1 MSDWEDFCTFAD
13 VKVCASKSQGSKTPP
28 ADGIRRINTLSNMKI
43 ISIIGKMTGKAGN
56 MVTSTVGGSTIARE
70 YNPNVANPNT
80 VAQQTT
86 RSKFKLISQL
96 AATMSPVI
104 AIRRDGLKSARNQF
118 TSINYEKA
126 RYNQGQADVNL
137 NVIQLTKSNRSFPGF
152 NADRTGGR
160 AVVVKLN
167 AASAEAL
174 SRVVYC
180 MYEKTA
186 DTSLRLVG
194 STTVNNAGG
203 DGMFQGQLAYNTGAV
218 VIYAYGIK
226 DLESGITTKFGNL
239 QAPSA
244 ADVAQLLV
252 SSNEN
257 MSSVQLTKTAG
268 LTLAVGENQGDSDDV
283 EHFTVSLVTSGNGSA
298 TGGGR
303 FEAGQLVTLHA
314 TPDVEASFVAWK
326 ANNAAGATLS
336 TNPTY
341 SFEAQAN
348 VTICAVFQGGP
359 TPKHQV
365 IVSANPEQGGT
376 VSGGGL
382 YDEGSNCT
390 VVAVA
395 NSPYAFMGWY
405 ENNQLVSNQAS
416 YTFPVIGLRN
426 LEARFAQVPTDVIT
440 VSANPAEGGTVSGGG
455 SYARGSQATV
465 NAVMNEGYDFV
476 GWYENGSKVSDN
488 LNYSFTV
495 QGARTLEARFEVASP
510 GLIESVSLDSVPLNT
525 NKDGYNGTDNVIGT
539 FDSNANGKT
548 FAIVKSENAPAVGQ
562 SVTSLGS
569 DTIANGAAQIAAGSF
584 TDHAHYWPVV
594 GTLSGGNITV
604 EEVWP
609 YWFNCWFNPD

>member
-1 MSDWEDFCTFAD
+1 
-13 VKVCASKSQGSKTPP
+13 
-28 ADGIRRINTLSNMKI
+28 MKI

-80 VAQQTT
+80 VAQQKT

-104 AIRRDGLKSARNQF
+104 AIRREGLKSARNQF

-126 RYNQGQADVNL
+126 RFEQGQADVNL

-152 NADRTGGR
+152 NADRTGGS
-160 AVVVKLN
+160 AIVVKLN
-167 AASAEAL
+167 AASEEAL

-180 MYEKTA
+180 MYEKMA
-186 DTSLRLVG
+186 DASLRLVG

-203 DGMFQGQLAYNTGAV
+203 DGMFQGQLAYNAGAV
-218 VIYAYGIK
+218 VIYAYGMK
-226 DLESGITTKFGNL
+226 DLESGITTKFGNM

-326 ANNAAGATLS
+326 ANNASGATLS

-359 TPKHQV
+359 TPKHQI
-365 IVSANPEQGGT
+365 IVSADPEQGGT

-426 LEARFAQVPTDVIT
+426 LSARFAQVPTDVIT

-476 GWYENGSKVSDN
+476 GWFENGSKVSNDT
-488 LNYSFTV
+488 NYTFTV
-495 QGARTLEARFEVASP
+495 QGARTLEARFEVESAS
-510 GLIESVSLDSVPLNT
+510 LIESVTLGDNALNIDMPAMFGIT
-525 NKDGYNGTDNVIGT
+525 TLEGT

-548 FAIVKSENAPAVGQ
+548 FAVIKSASAPTVGASASAIVPV
-562 SVTSLGS
+562 
-569 DTIANGAAQIAAGSF
+569 TIANGAAQVNPETCS
-584 TDHAHYWPVV
+584 DNDHYWPVV
-594 GTLSGGNITV
+594 GTLNGGNITV

-609 YWFNCWFNPD
+609 HWFNCWFNPD